1 MVPIVKICGLKTPE
15 AVQAAEGADYYGFIF
30 FPRSPRNIIPEHAA
44 RLKAYAGGKTVA
56 VTVNAD
62 DGFLQEIADTFQPDF
77 IQLHGDETPERVAEV
92 RKKFSVSVIK
102 ALPVKTA
109 EDIDIAAYFEDMADM
124 LMFDA
129 KPSGG
134 LPGGNGIPFDWTLL
148 AGRKFRKPYFLSGG
162 ITIGNAEKAMKE
174 SGARM
179 LDISSGLESSPGNK
193 DPQMIRDF
201 IKKIKSPS
209 V

>member
-1 MVPIVKICGLKTPE
+1 MTPAVKICGLKTPE
-15 AVQAAEGADYYGFIF
+15 AVQAAKGADYCGFVF
-30 FPRSPRNIIPEHAA
+30 FPRSPRNITPENAA
-44 RLKAYAGGKTVA
+44 KLKVYASGKTVA

-62 DGFLQEIADTFQPDF
+62 DDFLQEIAEKFQPDF

-92 RKKFSVSVIK
+92 RKKFAVSVIK
-102 ALPVKTA
+102 ALPVRTA
-109 EDIDIAAYFEDMADM
+109 EDIDLAAHFEDIADI

-129 KPSGG
+129 KPPGD

-162 ITIGNAEKAMKE
+162 ISIGNVEKALKE
-174 SGARM
+174 SGARVI
-179 LDISSGLESSPGNK
+179 DISSGLESSPGNK
-193 DPQMIRDF
+193 DPQMIVEF
-201 IKKIKSPS
+201 IKKVKALA